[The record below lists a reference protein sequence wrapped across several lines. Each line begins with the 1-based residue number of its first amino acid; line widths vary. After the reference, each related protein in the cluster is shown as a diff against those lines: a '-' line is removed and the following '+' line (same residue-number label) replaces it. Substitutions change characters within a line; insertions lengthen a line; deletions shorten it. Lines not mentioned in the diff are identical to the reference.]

1 MVQHLSAQEII
12 QYISDAKKS
21 TPLKVYVNGHFENVT
36 FPESFKVFGSEHS
49 KVIFCEADEW
59 KQFYQQNHSLI
70 TELEIEMDRRNSA
83 IPLTD
88 LTNTNARIEPGAFI
102 REQAIIEDGAVV
114 MMGATINIGAIVGEG
129 TMIDMNA
136 TLGGRATTG
145 KNVHVG
151 AGAVLAGVIEPP
163 SASPVVIEDNVL
175 IGANAVILEGVRV
188 GAGAIVAAG
197 AIVTQD
203 VPAGAVVAG
212 TPAKVIKQ
220 TSEVQDSKR
229 EIVSALRK
237 LNNE

>member
-83 IPLTD
+83 IPLKD

-129 TMIDMNA
+129 TMIAMNA

>member
-70 TELEIEMDRRNSA
+70 TELEIVMDRRNSA
-83 IPLTD
+83 IPLKD

>member
-83 IPLTD
+83 IPLKD

-114 MMGATINIGAIVGEG
+114 MIGATINIGAIVGEG

>member
-70 TELEIEMDRRNSA
+70 TELEIEMNRRNSA
-83 IPLTD
+83 IPLKD

>member
-83 IPLTD
+83 IPLKD

-175 IGANAVILEGVRV
+175 IGANA
-188 GAGAIVAAG
+188 GAIVAAG

>member
-83 IPLTD
+83 IPLKD

-145 KNVHVG
+145 KNIHVG

-237 LNNE
+237 LNND

>member
-70 TELEIEMDRRNSA
+70 IELEIEMDRRNSA
-83 IPLTD
+83 IPLKD

>member
-59 KQFYQQNHSLI
+59 KQFYQKNHSLI

-83 IPLTD
+83 IPLKD

-145 KNVHVG
+145 KNVHIG

-188 GAGAIVAAG
+188 SAGAIVAAG

>member
-83 IPLTD
+83 IPLKD

-188 GAGAIVAAG
+188 GVGAIVAAG

>member
-83 IPLTD
+83 IPLKD

-163 SASPVVIEDNVL
+163 SASSVVIEDNVL

>member
-83 IPLTD
+83 IPLKD
-88 LTNTNARIEPGAFI
+88 LTNTNARSEPGAFI

>member
-1 MVQHLSAQEII
+1 M
-12 QYISDAKKS
+12 
-21 TPLKVYVNGHFENVT
+21 T

-83 IPLTD
+83 IPLKD

-151 AGAVLAGVIEPP
+151 ADAVLAGVIEPP

>member
-83 IPLTD
+83 IPLKD

-114 MMGATINIGAIVGEG
+114 MMGATINIGGIVGEG

>member
-83 IPLTD
+83 IPLKD

-102 REQAIIEDGAVV
+102 REQAIIEDGAVA

>member
-59 KQFYQQNHSLI
+59 KQFYKKNHSLI

-83 IPLTD
+83 IPLKD

>member
-1 MVQHLSAQEII
+1 MVQHLTAEEII

-21 TPLKVYVNGHFENVT
+21 TPIKVYLNGNFEGIT
-36 FPESFKVFGSEHS
+36 YPESFKVFGSEQS
-49 KVIFCEADEW
+49 KVIFCEADDW
-59 KQFYQQNHSLI
+59 KPYEAYGSQFEDI
-70 TELEIEMDRRNSA
+70 EIEMDRRNSA
-83 IPLTD
+83 IPLKD

-114 MMGATINIGAIVGEG
+114 MMGATINIGAVVGEG

-163 SASPVVIEDNVL
+163 SASPVIIEDDVL

-188 GAGAIVAAG
+188 GKGAIVAAG

-220 TSEVQDSKR
+220 ASEVQDTKK
-229 EIVSALRK
+229 EIVAALRK
-237 LNNE
+237 LND

>member
-1 MVQHLSAQEII
+1 MVQHLSAEEII

-21 TPLKVYVNGHFENVT
+21 TPLKVYANGHFDGVT
-36 FPESFKVFGSEHS
+36 FPETFKVFGSDDS
-49 KVIFCEADEW
+49 KVIFCEADDW
-59 KQFYQQNHSLI
+59 KTFYEANQSVI

-83 IPLTD
+83 IPLKD

-102 REQAIIEDGAVV
+102 REQAIIKDGAVV
-114 MMGATINIGAIVGEG
+114 MMGATINIGAVVGEG

-163 SASPVVIEDNVL
+163 SASPVIIDDNVL
-175 IGANAVILEGVRV
+175 IGANAVILEGVHV
-188 GAGAIVAAG
+188 GEGAIVAAG

-220 TSEVQDSKR
+220 TSEVEDSKR

-237 LNNE
+237 LND

>member
-83 IPLTD
+83 IPLKD

-163 SASPVVIEDNVL
+163 SASPVIIEDNVL